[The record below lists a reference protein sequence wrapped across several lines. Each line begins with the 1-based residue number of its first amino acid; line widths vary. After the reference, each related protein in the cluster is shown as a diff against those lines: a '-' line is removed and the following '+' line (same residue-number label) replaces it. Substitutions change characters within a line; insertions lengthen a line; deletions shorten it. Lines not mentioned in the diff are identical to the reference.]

1 MECDTIELVFDDGDR
16 LPPAPALSEVLDAPG
31 EVAVWAAAAR
41 PGPDVIELIS
51 MLDPA
56 AVGADER
63 IDLLVALERQLA
75 WLSALQQR
83 VLASLEADP
92 LRLGCDPDDD
102 WTREQVAAALRLAA
116 GTADRRLATARQL
129 ADRLPDTAAALAAG
143 QITYLHAVRL
153 VEAATDLD
161 DAAAAA
167 LQARVLPRAAAQT
180 VGQFAAAVQR
190 AVLALDPRTAGRR
203 HADALERRRVA
214 ITPAEDGMCW
224 LSAFLPAEGA
234 ALVGHV
240 LDSLASVTGAGQR
253 RSCDQRRADA
263 LVDVFARVLGDP
275 SLPEQHGARPGVQ
288 VTVALSTLLGLDDQ
302 PAELAGYG
310 PVTAQVARRM
320 AGDPTGT
327 WRRLVTDPVTGDLL
341 DYGHTTYRPPQN
353 LADFVIARDQHCVF
367 PGCRRRARRCD
378 LDHEQPWQAG
388 GPTNPANLA
397 AVCRRHHRAK
407 HHVGWRRRRQPDG
420 SYQWTAPTGHQYT
433 VTPPKHPPDE

>member
-1 MECDTIELVFDDGDR
+1 
-16 LPPAPALSEVLDAPG
+16 
-31 EVAVWAAAAR
+31 
-41 PGPDVIELIS
+41 

-63 IDLLVALERQLA
+63 VDLLVAVERQLA

-153 VEAATDLD
+153 VEAVKDLD

-167 LQARVLPRAAAQT
+167 LQARVLPRAASQT

-190 AVLALDPRTAGRR
+190 AVLALDPRTAERR

-240 LDSLASVTGAGQR
+240 LDSLASVTGAGQQ

-310 PVTAQVARRM
+310 PVTAASGPADGRRPDRHLAAAGHRPGHRRPARLR
-320 AGDPTGT
+320 AHHLPAPAES
-327 WRRLVTDPVTGDLL
+327 RRLCHRPRPALCLPGVPAP
-341 DYGHTTYRPPQN
+341 RPPLRPGPRTA
-353 LADFVIARDQHCVF
+353 LASRRTHQPRQPGRVVPAAPPGQTPRRLAPPPATRRQLPAGPPPPGTSTPSPRRSTRPTSESPVIE
-367 PGCRRRARRCD
+367 PLWSRAR
-378 LDHEQPWQAG
+378 LQPFLAPRGSSAG
-388 GPTNPANLA
+388 G
-397 AVCRRHHRAK
+397 R
-407 HHVGWRRRRQPDG
+407 
-420 SYQWTAPTGHQYT
+420 TAWASG
-433 VTPPKHPPDE
+433 